1 MAGRE
6 LEALRSVYEAWARGE
21 YGWAEVFAAEM
32 EFVYSSDFPEPAV
45 YTGPEGIAAGWREWL
60 REFDDVRVE
69 ARELVQAGPETVLA
83 WVTVSGQGRG
93 SGARAAQ
100 PGANVWTFS
109 GGRAILPRA
118 GRVPRP
124 AGHRRGLAGV
134 AARVRGRACR
144 GA

>member
-1 MAGRE
+1 LAGRE

-21 YGWAEVFAAEM
+21 YGWADVFAAEM

-100 PGANVWTFS
+100 PGANVWRFS
-109 GGRAILPRA
+109 GGRAVRVELFFDPAAAERA
-118 GRVPRP
+118 
-124 AGHRRGLAGV
+124 AGLR
-134 AARVRGRACR
+134 
-144 GA
+144 